1 MEDPLLLLVVLAAV
15 VKRLGEEEGVY
26 KAEAEAEARGHWRG
40 CGRGERVR
48 LEMPRPRA
56 CVGGRWLVGAWPPE
70 R

>member
-15 VKRLGEEEGVY
+15 KRLGEEEGVY
-26 KAEAEAEARGHWRG
+26 KAEAEAEAEARGHWRG

-48 LEMPRPRA
+48 LEMPRA